1 MMELIHERMRRNVV
15 ALTAHGKISHEDQEE
30 VLIPAIE
37 EAIKRFSKIRLLY
50 RTGEDFT
57 G

>member
-1 MMELIHERMRRNVV
+1 MELIHERMRRNVV